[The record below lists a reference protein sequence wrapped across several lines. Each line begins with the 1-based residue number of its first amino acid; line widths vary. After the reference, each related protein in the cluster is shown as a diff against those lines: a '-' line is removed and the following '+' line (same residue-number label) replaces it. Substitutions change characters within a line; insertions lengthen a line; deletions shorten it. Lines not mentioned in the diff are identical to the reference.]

1 MTVKHLYLIR
11 HCQAHGQKVSASLT
25 VAGFQ
30 QAERLV
36 SFFEGKK
43 IDRILSSPFR
53 RAVQTADPLAAAR
66 GLEIERD
73 DRLAERVMS
82 GTDMAD
88 WKEKLKETFDDFTLA
103 FEGGESNESGMK
115 RVSSL
120 LGDLQAADESHI
132 VLVSHGNL
140 SVLLLRSFE
149 ESYGYDHMMKMSN
162 PDVFHIEINEHE
174 RKIRRIWC

>member
-1 MTVKHLYLIR
+1 MTAKHLYLVR
-11 HCQAHGQKVSASLT
+11 HCQAHGQEVSASLT
-25 VAGFQ
+25 EEGFR

-43 IDRILSSPFR
+43 IDRIFSSPFR
-53 RAVQTADPLAAAR
+53 RAIQTTEPLAAAR

-88 WKEKLKETFDDFTLA
+88 WKEKLKETFDDFSLA
-103 FEGGESNESGMK
+103 FDGGESNESGMK

-120 LGDLQAADESHI
+120 IGDLLAAEERHL

-140 SVLLLRSFE
+140 SALLLRFFE

-162 PDVFHIEINEHE
+162 PDVFHIERNEDE
-174 RKIRRIWC
+174 TKICRIWS

>member
-1 MTVKHLYLIR
+1 MTAKHLYLVR
-11 HCQAHGQKVSASLT
+11 HCQAHGQEVSASLT
-25 VAGFQ
+25 EAGFQ

-36 SFFEGKK
+36 SFFKGKK
-43 IDRILSSPFR
+43 LDRILSSPFR
-53 RAVQTADPLAAAR
+53 RAIQTAGPLAAAR

-88 WKEKLKETFDDFTLA
+88 WKEKLKETFDDFSLA
-103 FEGGESNESGMK
+103 FDGGESNESGMK

-120 LGDLQAADESHI
+120 IGDLLAAEERHL

-140 SVLLLRSFE
+140 SALLLRFFE

-162 PDVFHIEINEHE
+162 PDVYHIEIKKRET
-174 RKIRRIWC
+174 KIRRIWS